1 MTCTSAADAL
11 AEPLAATAAHAR
23 TWLLLEQPGPW
34 GAKALTESRLDPALG
49 ALLESA
55 GAPHGVRVALIR
67 STGRHAATEAPRRAF
82 LAHTAPGASWV
93 RTTTLASPHRLTA
106 LDFAALGAGRHEGLW
121 EPRTTA
127 APLALVCTNG
137 RRDLCCARLGRPHA
151 EELSATADAEVWEV
165 SHLGGHR
172 FAPTLLVL
180 PYGYAYGRATADS
193 ARRVLAAARRGRVLG
208 EGCRGRS
215 AWDRTGQAADLALRS
230 HLGEEREDAVDVLET
245 GDDGTRWTATVEHAC
260 GERWLVH
267 GATGQGA
274 PSPASC
280 GSVPEPGVRQ
290 EVLRIEPQARSGEP
304 TPTAV

>member
-67 STGRHAATEAPRRAF
+67 STGRHTATEAPRRAF

-93 RTTTLASPHRLTA
+93 RTTTLASPHHLAA

-121 EPRTTA
+121 EPRTSA

-137 RRDLCCARLGRPHA
+137 RRDRCCAQLGRPHA

-180 PYGYAYGRATADS
+180 PFGYAYGRATADS
-193 ARRVLAAARRGRVLG
+193 TRRVLAAARHGRVLG

-215 AWDRTGQAADLALRS
+215 TWDRPGQAADLALRA
-230 HLGEEREDAVDVLET
+230 HLGEEREGALDVLET
-245 GDDGTRWTATVEHAC
+245 GGDGTRWTATVEHAE
-260 GERWLVH
+260 GKRWLVH
-267 GATGQGA
+267 GATVQGA

-280 GSVPEPGVRQ
+280 GGVPEPGVRQ
-290 EVLRIEPQARSGEP
+290 EVLGIEPQARSGEP
-304 TPTAV
+304 TSTTA